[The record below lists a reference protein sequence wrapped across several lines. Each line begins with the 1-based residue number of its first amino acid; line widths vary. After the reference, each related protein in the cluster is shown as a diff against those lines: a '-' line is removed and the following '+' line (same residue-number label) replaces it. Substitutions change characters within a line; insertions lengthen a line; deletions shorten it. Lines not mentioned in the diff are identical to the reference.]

1 MRRVQASDHQA
12 GLSEA
17 YQHQGTRLEDYRRYR
32 HGLQPHL
39 LHYRHGHEGQ
49 GAGAFTIPEAKGEV
63 RQAHQQTE
71 ERHLLQGGVL

>member
-71 ERHLLQGGVL
+71 ERHLLRGGVL